1 VNTVTQ
7 VLNNSLTPQISDRLS
22 KNFTRHLKERVIE
35 FILML
40 AAFSA
45 VLTTAAIMGI
55 LLYESYGFFEHVSI
69 TAFLTDTV
77 WTPLFENPRYGMLP

>member
-1 VNTVTQ
+1 MNTVTQ

-55 LLYESYGFFEHVSI
+55 L
-69 TAFLTDTV
+69 
-77 WTPLFENPRYGMLP
+77 